1 MDKKKAGRPSGSKD
15 KVKRKHGGGMPKKA
29 AKDKAKVRSYSAT
42 DTEESYIKKHFISTT
57 KLVKGIYKKELIVTK
72 KK

>member
-1 MDKKKAGRPSGSKD
+1 MIKKKSVGQRGSD
-15 KVKRKHGGGMPKKA
+15 KAPRKKKNLLP

-42 DTEESYIKKHFISTT
+42 DTEEGYIKKHFISTT
-57 KLVKGIYKKELIVTK
+57 KLVKGIVRKTIVVTK